1 MRISDLEKGDRAI
14 IKRINADESL
24 KQRLASFGMGRGVEI
39 EVETYSIKRKTYE
52 INVDNTMVALRDE
65 EADKIEVEKV

>member
-1 MRISDLEKGDRAI
+1 MRLSNLEKGDRVI
-14 IKRINADESL
+14 IKKINADESL
-24 KQRLASFGMGRGVEI
+24 KQRLASFGIGRGVEI
-39 EVETYSIKRKTYE
+39 EIETYSIKRKTYE